1 MAEMEKEVYKFP
13 DEVEDQGKPVDTD
26 EDKGKPLE
34 AGSSDD
40 LEIEIEDDTPVE
52 DQGRKPADPEQVKKL
67 EVEVDDLDKYS
78 KEAKDKLIKM
88 KRVWNDE
95 RRRAD
100 LAQREQHAAIDA
112 AQRLMEENKRIKE
125 MLTKGEAEYKAAVTT
140 TSEVQYEMAKKAYRE
155 AYDAGDSEKMI
166 EAQEALTKAQLQL
179 ESAKNFKLP
188 PLQEDRFDVQTS
200 QQYQNAPQQDRKL
213 VDWQNRNTWFGQDEE
228 MTAAALGLH
237 EKLKRQGMQI
247 GSEEYYATLDKTM
260 RKRFPENFDE
270 DIEPPEDVEEAA
282 PKADTPKAKPA
293 TVVAPATRST
303 APKKIRLK
311 QSQVAIA
318 KKLGLTPEQ
327 YVRELMKLEA

>member
-1 MAEMEKEVYKFP
+1 
-13 DEVEDQGKPVDTD
+13 
-26 EDKGKPLE
+26 
-34 AGSSDD
+34 
-40 LEIEIEDDTPVE
+40 
-52 DQGRKPADPEQVKKL
+52 
-67 EVEVDDLDKYS
+67 
-78 KEAKDKLIKM
+78 M

-140 TSEVQYEMAKKAYRE
+140 TTEVQYEMAKKAYRE

>member
-1 MAEMEKEVYKFP
+1 MPEMEKEQFKFP
-13 DEVEDQGKPVDTD
+13 DEEDQGKP
-26 EDKGKPLE
+26 LE
-34 AGSSDD
+34 QVEEELKQEAAGPE
-40 LEIEIEDDTPVE
+40 LEIEVEDDTPAE
-52 DQGRKPADPEQVKKL
+52 DQGRRPADPEQVKKL

-95 RRRAD
+95 RREKERA
-100 LAQREQHAAIDA
+100 LREQQAALEA
-112 AQRLMEENKRIKE
+112 AQRLMEENRRIKE

-140 TSEVQYEMAKKAYRE
+140 TSEVQYEMAKKAYKE
-155 AYDAGDSEKMI
+155 AYDAGDAEKII

-188 PLQEDRFDVQTS
+188 PLQEEKFEVQS
-200 QQYQNAPQQDRKL
+200 QQQYQPAPQQDQKL
-213 VDWQNRNTWFGQDEE
+213 MDWQNRNPWFGQDEE

-237 EKLKRQGMQI
+237 EKLKRQGVQI
-247 GSEEYYATLDKTM
+247 GSDEYYAKLDNTM

-270 DIEPPEDVEEAA
+270 DIEPPEVEVEEAA

-311 QSQVAIA
+311 TSQVAIA

>member
-1 MAEMEKEVYKFP
+1 MAEMEKEVFKFP
-13 DEVEDQGKPVDTD
+13 DETEDQGKPVDT
-26 EDKGKPLE
+26 EEIQGKPL
-34 AGSSDD
+34 DD
-40 LEIEIEDDTPVE
+40 DIEVVIEDDTPVE

-100 LAQREQHAAIDA
+100 AAQREQQAAIDA
-112 AQRLMEENKRIKE
+112 AQRLMDENRRIKE
-125 MLTKGEAEYKAAVTT
+125 MLSKGEAEYKAAVTT
-140 TSEVQYEMAKKAYRE
+140 TSEVQYEMAKRAYKE
-155 AYDAGDSEKMI
+155 AYDAGDSEKLM
-166 EAQEALTKAQLQL
+166 EAQAALTKAQIQL

-188 PLQEDRFDVQTS
+188 PLQEDKFDVQTS
-200 QQYQNAPQQDRKL
+200 QQYQNAPQQDKKL

-247 GSEEYYATLDKTM
+247 GSDEYYATLDKTM
-260 RKRFPENFDE
+260 RKRFPESFDE
-270 DIEPPEDVEEAA
+270 DIEPPEVEVEEAA
-282 PKADTPKAKPA
+282 QKADTPKAKPA

>member
-1 MAEMEKEVYKFP
+1 MAEMEKEVFKFP
-13 DEVEDQGKPVDTD
+13 DEAEDQGKPVDT
-26 EDKGKPLE
+26 EEIQGKPL
-34 AGSSDD
+34 DD
-40 LEIEIEDDTPVE
+40 DIEVVIEDDTPVE

-88 KRVWNDE
+88 KCVWNDE
-95 RRRAD
+95 RRCAD
-100 LAQREQHAAIDA
+100 AAQREQQAAIDA

-140 TSEVQYEMAKKAYRE
+140 TSEVQYEMAKRAYKE
-155 AYDAGDSEKMI
+155 AYDAGDSEKLM
-166 EAQEALTKAQLQL
+166 EAQAALTKAQIQL

-188 PLQEDRFDVQTS
+188 PLQEDKFDVQTS
-200 QQYQNAPQQDRKL
+200 QQYQNAPQQDKKL

-247 GSEEYYATLDKTM
+247 GSDEYYATLDKTM
-260 RKRFPENFDE
+260 RKRFPESFDE
-270 DIEPPEDVEEAA
+270 DIEPPEVEVEEAA
-282 PKADTPKAKPA
+282 QKADTPKAKPA

>member
-1 MAEMEKEVYKFP
+1 MAEMEKQEFKFP
-13 DEVEDQGKPVDTD
+13 DEVEDQGKPLEQV
-26 EDKGKPLE
+26 EEEQKLE
-34 AGSSDD
+34 ASGPE
-40 LEIEIEDDTPVE
+40 LEIEVEDDTPEE
-52 DQGRKPADPEQVKKL
+52 DKGRRPADPEQVKKL

-95 RRRAD
+95 RREKERA
-100 LAQREQHAAIDA
+100 LREQQAALDA
-112 AQRLMEENKRIKE
+112 AQRLMDENKRIKE
-125 MLTKGEAEYKAAVTT
+125 MLSKGEAEYKAAVTT
-140 TSEVQYEMAKKAYRE
+140 TSEVQYEMAKRAYKE
-155 AYDAGDSEKMI
+155 AYDAGDSEKLM
-166 EAQEALTKAQLQL
+166 EAQAALTKAQIQL

-188 PLQEDRFDVQTS
+188 PLQEEKFDVQSS
-200 QQYQNAPQQDRKL
+200 QQYQPAPQQDRKL
-213 VDWQNRNTWFGQDEE
+213 MDWQNRNTWFGQDEE

-237 EKLKRQGMQI
+237 EKLKRQGVQI
-247 GSEEYYATLDKTM
+247 GSDDYYAKLDSTM

-270 DIEPPEDVEEAA
+270 DIEPPEVEVEEAA

-311 QSQVAIA
+311 TSQVAIA

>member
-1 MAEMEKEVYKFP
+1 MAEMEKQEFKFP
-13 DEVEDQGKPVDTD
+13 DEEDQGKP
-26 EDKGKPLE
+26 LE
-34 AGSSDD
+34 QIEEEQRQEAAGPD
-40 LEIEIEDDTPVE
+40 LEIEVEDDTPVE

-100 LAQREQHAAIDA
+100 AAQREQQAAIEA
-112 AQRLMEENKRIKE
+112 AQRLMEENRRIKE
-125 MLTKGEAEYKAAVTT
+125 MLSKGEEEYKAAVTT
-140 TSEVQYEMAKKAYRE
+140 TSEVKLEMAKKAYRE
-155 AYDAGDSEKMI
+155 AYDAGDAEKMI

-179 ESAKNFKLP
+179 ENAKNFKLP
-188 PLQEDRFDVQTS
+188 PLQEEKFEVQRQ
-200 QQYQNAPQQDRKL
+200 QQYQPAPQQDEKL
-213 VDWQNRNTWFGQDEE
+213 MNWQNRNPWFGQDEE

-237 EKLKRQGMQI
+237 EKLKRQGVQI
-247 GSEEYYATLDKTM
+247 GSDDYYAKLDNTM

-270 DIEPPEDVEEAA
+270 DIEPPEVEVEEAA

>member
-1 MAEMEKEVYKFP
+1 MAEMEKEVFKFP
-13 DEVEDQGKPVDTD
+13 DETEDQGKPVDT
-26 EDKGKPLE
+26 EESQGKPL
-34 AGSSDD
+34 DD
-40 LEIEIEDDTPVE
+40 DIEVVIEDDTPVE

-100 LAQREQHAAIDA
+100 AAQREQQAAIDA

-140 TSEVQYEMAKKAYRE
+140 TSEVQYEMAKRAYKE
-155 AYDAGDSEKMI
+155 AYDAGDSEKLM
-166 EAQEALTKAQLQL
+166 EAQAALTKAQIQL

-188 PLQEDRFDVQTS
+188 PLQEDKFDVQTS
-200 QQYQNAPQQDRKL
+200 QQYQNAPQQDKKL

-247 GSEEYYATLDKTM
+247 GSDEYYATLDKTM
-260 RKRFPENFDE
+260 RKRFPESFDE
-270 DIEPPEDVEEAA
+270 DIEPPEVEVEEAA
-282 PKADTPKAKPA
+282 QKADTPKAKPA

>member
-1 MAEMEKEVYKFP
+1 MAEFEKEVYKFP
-13 DEVEDQGKPVDTD
+13 DEIEDKDKPVDT

-34 AGSSDD
+34 ADSSDD
-40 LEIEIEDDTPVE
+40 LEIEIEDDTPAE

-78 KEAKDKLIKM
+78 KDAKDKIIKM

-100 LAQREQHAAIDA
+100 IAERERQAAIDA
-112 AQRLMEENKRIKE
+112 TQRLMEENKRIKE
-125 MLTKGEAEYKAAVTT
+125 MLSKGEAEYKAAVTT

-155 AYDAGDSEKMI
+155 AYDAGDSEKLI
-166 EAQEALTKAQLQL
+166 DAQTALTKAQFQL
-179 ESAKNFKLP
+179 ENAKNFKLP
-188 PLQEDRFDVQTS
+188 PLQEDKYDVQTN
-200 QQYQNAPQQDRKL
+200 QQYQNAPQQDAKL
-213 VDWQNRNTWFGQDEE
+213 IDWQVKNTWFGQDEE

-237 EKLKRQGMQI
+237 EKLKRQGVQI
-247 GSEEYYATLDKTM
+247 GSDDYYAKLDNTM

-270 DIEPPEDVEEAA
+270 DIEPLELDETAQ
-282 PKADTPKAKPA
+282 KADTPRAKSA